1 MVDGIILGTHML
13 AETEYQNLDLPIV
26 ALDYRVAED
35 IPTIY
40 SDHNKWVVCWLQMK
54 F

>member
-13 AETEYQNLDLPIV
+13 AESEYQNLDLPIV
-26 ALDYRVAED
+26 AFDYRVAEEN
-35 IPTIY
+35 
-40 SDHNKWVVCWLQMK
+40 SNHL